1 MAKVY
6 LVGAGPGDPEL
17 LTLKAHRLLR
27 GAPVVLHDRLVD
39 ERILSLIR
47 GKWVDV
53 GKEEGES
60 GVQEAIHRLL
70 LRYAQAY
77 PFVVR
82 LKGGDPLVFGRG
94 GEEALFLAAHGIG
107 VEVVPGVSS
116 VLATGL
122 PLTHR
127 GLSSGFAV
135 VPGVLA
141 GGAYPDLRPFAQVPT
156 LVVLMGVKRRAWIA
170 QELMRLGRSPE
181 EPSVFVER
189 ATSPKERRLKADLRE
204 VAEGKVKVASPAV
217 WVIGKVAEVFAEVG
231 SARALAI
238 EEVSP

>member
-1 MAKVY
+1 M
-6 LVGAGPGDPEL
+6 
-17 LTLKAHRLLR
+17 
-27 GAPVVLHDRLVD
+27 
-39 ERILSLIR
+39 
-47 GKWVDV
+47 
-53 GKEEGES
+53 
-60 GVQEAIHRLL
+60 
-70 LRYAQAY
+70 
-77 PFVVR
+77 
-82 LKGGDPLVFGRG
+82 
-94 GEEALFLAAHGIG
+94 
-107 VEVVPGVSS
+107 
-116 VLATGL
+116 ATGL

-204 VAEGKVKVASPAV
+204 VAEGKVKVASPR
-217 WVIGKVAEVFAEVG
+217 FG
-231 SARALAI
+231 SLGRWRRFLPRWGAHGL
-238 EEVSP
+238 